1 MTALALGWFD
11 DEDPRELRR
20 WAIAAIIVLGVH
32 VGAIASYLYVHEP
45 EQIGDDSS
53 VVAVELSPM
62 DSDVEQPEIAPVP
75 ETQQKQVEATP
86 PDESQT
92 IVAPPQEQPV
102 EKNEEQRPPTPAMPA
117 RIKGGAVAFSLVRDD
132 GERVEGSLGVYR
144 DGDRFKAIVTC
155 PPGGGVGFD
164 VVVREGARE
173 SFPLPP
179 AVDLTCGN
187 EVPLPGAFQLTG
199 SADETV
205 CLVWNETGVVDRSA
219 NAQVGDRP
227 SLCKRLSAAPHQ

>member
-117 RIKGGAVAFSLVRDD
+117 RIKGGAP
-132 GERVEGSLGVYR
+132 RVEPSWQTSLIKHLQQYKRYPSDAQSRGEEGVVQLSFSV
-144 DGDRFKAIVTC
+144 DRNGHVLTRQ
-155 PPGGGVGFD
+155 V
-164 VVVREGARE
+164 ARSSGYPE
-173 SFPLPP
+173 LDAEVMAMIQRAEPLPP
-179 AVDLTCGN
+179 FPASMPQPKLDLT
-187 EVPLPGAFQLTG
+187 VPIRF
-199 SADETV
+199 
-205 CLVWNETGVVDRSA
+205 
-219 NAQVGDRP
+219 
-227 SLCKRLSAAPHQ
+227 SLR